1 MARERW
7 FAVAVLV
14 AGIAATNVAWAG
26 EGSDSKKPTSASY
39 QELYARYLESARV
52 TRSAPATV
60 ARDNWMTELAI
71 DPRARHVN
79 DLLTVRV
86 VESMEAVVTADA
98 QLTKCSAGRAS
109 VTGLFGIENK
119 TPDWLDNTNLVNGTF
134 DTKFKGGGSTTRSG
148 SLTAN
153 MTVRVVE
160 VLPNG
165 DLVLEGAREI
175 DINGDLQLVVLTGVV
190 RQADVDRNNI
200 VPSTRIGQLQIQYF
214 GRGLMKDNLRPG
226 FLIRALNWIF

>member
-7 FAVAVLV
+7 FAVAVVV
-14 AGIAATNVAWAG
+14 AGVAATNVAWAG
-26 EGSDSKKPTSASY
+26 EGSDGKKSASASY

-52 TRSAPATV
+52 TRSASAPV

-86 VESMEAVVTADA
+86 VESMEAVGTADA
-98 QLTKCSAGRAS
+98 QLTKSSAGRAS

>member
-1 MARERW
+1 
-7 FAVAVLV
+7 VVGNLV
-14 AGIAATNVAWAG
+14 ATVAATGIAWAG
-26 EGSDSKKPTSASY
+26 AEAKGTKPAEGY
-39 QELYARYLESARV
+39 QELYARYLESARL
-52 TRSAPATV
+52 TRVPAPPIAT
-60 ARDNWMTELAI
+60 NTWMVELAT
-71 DPRARHVN
+71 DPRARHIN

-86 VESMEAVVTADA
+86 VESIEAVGTADA
-98 QLTKCSAGRAS
+98 QLTKSSSGRAS
-109 VTGLFGIENK
+109 VTGLFGVESK

-190 RQADVDRNNI
+190 RQADIDRNNI
-200 VPSTRIGQLQIQYF
+200 VPSTRIGQLQIRYF

-226 FLIRALNWIF
+226 WLIRALNWLF

>member
-7 FAVAVLV
+7 FAVAALV

-26 EGSDSKKPTSASY
+26 EGSGKQKPTGATY
-39 QELYARYLESARV
+39 QELYARYLESARL
-52 TRSAPATV
+52 TRGAAPPV
-60 ARDNWMTELAI
+60 AANTWMTELAT

-86 VESMEAVVTADA
+86 VESVEAVGTADA
-98 QLTKCSAGRAS
+98 QLTKSSAGRAS

-165 DLVLEGAREI
+165 DLVLEGAREM

-226 FLIRALNWIF
+226 WLIRALNWLF